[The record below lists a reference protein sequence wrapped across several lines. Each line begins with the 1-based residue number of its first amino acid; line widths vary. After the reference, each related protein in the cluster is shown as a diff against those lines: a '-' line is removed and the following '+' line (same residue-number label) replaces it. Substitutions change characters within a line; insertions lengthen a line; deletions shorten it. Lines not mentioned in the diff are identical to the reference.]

1 MESNELKEIDIEN
14 LTCYYFN
21 DTVKIQDF
29 DFDNILKDK
38 SHQNIFVYDI
48 LYKTLFGSKP
58 LQISFDEVDEF
69 IRVYDGIVYL
79 ALFVPEN
86 MMSFAIELDILFCQ
100 KSNITYVFPHNYA
113 KIKIDSYDSLS
124 LEKTLTLNNVIIFI
138 KSVFNNY

>member
-58 LQISFDEVDEF
+58 LQISFDEVDGF

-86 MMSFAIELDILFCQ
+86 MMSFAIELDILF
-100 KSNITYVFPHNYA
+100 A
-113 KIKIDSYDSLS
+113 KK
-124 LEKTLTLNNVIIFI
+124 VILFFI
-138 KSVFNNY
+138 CFSS

>member
-58 LQISFDEVDEF
+58 LQISFDEVDGF

-86 MMSFAIELDILFCQ
+86 MMSFAIELDILFAKKVILHMFFLIIMQ
-100 KSNITYVFPHNYA
+100 KSKLILMILYLW
-113 KIKIDSYDSLS
+113 K
-124 LEKTLTLNNVIIFI
+124 NVIIFI

>member
-48 LYKTLFGSKP
+48 LYRLCLVRNHYKLVLMKWMD
-58 LQISFDEVDEF
+58 LLEF
-69 IRVYDGIVYL
+69 
-79 ALFVPEN
+79 
-86 MMSFAIELDILFCQ
+86 MMVLYI
-100 KSNITYVFPHNYA
+100 
-113 KIKIDSYDSLS
+113 
-124 LEKTLTLNNVIIFI
+124 
-138 KSVFNNY
+138 